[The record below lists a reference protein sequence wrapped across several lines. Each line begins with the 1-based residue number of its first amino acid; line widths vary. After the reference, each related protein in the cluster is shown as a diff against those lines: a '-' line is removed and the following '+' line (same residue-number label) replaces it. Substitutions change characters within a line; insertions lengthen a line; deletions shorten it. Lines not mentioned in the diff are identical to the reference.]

1 MKIKE
6 LFEDDADNELAD
18 LIKVIKTVCPK
29 NFKALIEDKAHAL
42 YRGTSQ
48 GAHAQALGLLY
59 FASPGRALPRES
71 KTDSNVFISFATFSP
86 LWKDVPRRSYCNS
99 ASTSWE
105 VADQF
110 EGRAHLIIPA
120 DSVKSFACM
129 ETDFNKFDFDGT
141 DLLDLSRELAAIKS
155 NALYFYRTP
164 YERDK
169 YKSFA
174 DLVRD
179 NMPAFSNTNR
189 QLTLEDIQKLSDA
202 IESIKKYFKDQPRD
216 TVFDGII
223 DNIRWPLQT
232 MESTLGDVSLM
243 QWLEENLRPDEMSI
257 RVSES
262 YEGLSRIRMTPESE
276 IWFEGEYLALRFIS
290 SARSANEIPD
300 LLKNKLKG
308 LI

>member
-6 LFEDDADNELAD
+6 LFEDQTDEDLAELV
-18 LIKVIKTVCPK
+18 KVIKAICPK
-29 NFKALIEDKAHAL
+29 NFKALIEGKAPAL

-86 LWKDVPRRSYCNS
+86 LWKDVPRRSYSNS

-110 EGRAHLIIPA
+110 DGRPHLIIPA

-129 ETDFNKFDFDGT
+129 EIDFNEFDFDGT
-141 DLLDLSRELAAIKS
+141 NLLNLSAELSVIKS
-155 NALYFYRTP
+155 AALRFYRTP
-164 YERDK
+164 YERNK
-169 YKSFA
+169 YESFA

-189 QLTLEDIQKLSDA
+189 RLTLEDIQKLSDA
-202 IESIKKYFKDQPRD
+202 IESIKKYFKDRPRD
-216 TVFDGII
+216 AVFDGII
-223 DNIRWPLQT
+223 DDIRFVVTQ
-232 MESTLGDVSLM
+232 STLSDVSLI

-276 IWFEGEYLALRFIS
+276 IWFEGEYLALRFNS
-290 SARSANEIPD
+290 SSLPPNTIPD